1 MPLYE
6 STFIARPDVSSQQV
20 DGLAEQFREILTEA
34 GGEVAKTEY
43 WGLRS
48 LAYRIKKNRK
58 GHYYFMNIDAP
69 PEAIDAMER
78 TMRIN
83 EDVIRYLTVRV
94 EEHDPNPAPLTQ
106 SRGRGRDGRD
116 GRGGRGGRWESR
128 GGEGRRRED
137 GERGERRDRD
147 ESRERQ
153 GSAPAEAAPAEAAPA
168 EAAPAEAAPAEAAPA
183 EAAPAEAAPAEA
195 APADAGAEPSV
206 SDAAAGGEAS
216 SGGAEEKSDG

>member
-6 STFIARPDVSSQQV
+6 STFIARPDISSQQV

-34 GGEVAKTEY
+34 GGEIAKTEY

-94 EEHDPNPAPLTQ
+94 DEHDPNPAPLTQ
-106 SRGRGRDGRD
+106 SRGRGRDGR
-116 GRGGRGGRWESR
+116 GGRGGRWEGR
-128 GGEGRRRED
+128 RRDDDGEGRRRED
-137 GERGERRDRD
+137 GGERGERSERDKPGEQQD
-147 ESRERQ
+147 AAPADT
-153 GSAPAEAAPAEAAPA
+153 APAEAGKGASGSEA
-168 EAAPAEAAPAEAAPA
+168 
-183 EAAPAEAAPAEA
+183 
-195 APADAGAEPSV
+195 V
-206 SDAAAGGEAS
+206 STA
-216 SGGAEEKSDG
+216 AEEKSDG

>member
-6 STFIARPDVSSQQV
+6 STFIARPDISSQQV

-34 GGEVAKTEY
+34 GGEIAKTEY

-69 PEAIDAMER
+69 PEAISAMEH

-94 EEHDPNPAPLTQ
+94 DEHDPNPAPLTQ
-106 SRGRGRDGRD
+106 SRGRGRDGR
-116 GRGGRGGRWESR
+116 GGRGGRWEGR
-128 GGEGRRRED
+128 RRDDDGEGRRREGD
-137 GERGERRDRD
+137 SERGERR
-147 ESRERQ
+147 ERQ
-153 GSAPAEAAPAEAAPA
+153 DAAPAAEASAKEAANETPA
-168 EAAPAEAAPAEAAPA
+168 SESPVSQAP
-183 EAAPAEAAPAEA
+183 
-195 APADAGAEPSV
+195 
-206 SDAAAGGEAS
+206 S
-216 SGGAEEKSDG
+216 SGESTADSGVEEKSDG

>member
-6 STFIARPDVSSQQV
+6 STFIARPDISSQQV

-34 GGEVAKTEY
+34 GGEIAKTEY

-69 PEAIDAMER
+69 PEAISAMEH

-94 EEHDPNPAPLTQ
+94 DEHDPNPAPLTQ
-106 SRGRGRDGRD
+106 SRGRGRDGR
-116 GRGGRGGRWESR
+116 GGRGGRWEGR
-128 GGEGRRRED
+128 RRDDDGEGRRREGD
-137 GERGERRDRD
+137 GERGERSERP
-147 ESRERQ
+147 ERED
-153 GSAPAEAAPAEAAPA
+153 AAPAADASAKEAASETPA
-168 EAAPAEAAPAEAAPA
+168 SETPVSEAP
-183 EAAPAEAAPAEA
+183 
-195 APADAGAEPSV
+195 
-206 SDAAAGGEAS
+206 S
-216 SGGAEEKSDG
+216 SGESAADSGAEEKSDG

>member
-6 STFIARPDVSSQQV
+6 STFIARPDISSQQV

-34 GGEVAKTEY
+34 GGEIAKTEY

-69 PEAIDAMER
+69 AEAIDAMER

-94 EEHDPNPAPLTQ
+94 DEHDPNPAPLTQ
-106 SRGRGRDGRD
+106 SRGRGRDGR
-116 GRGGRGGRWESR
+116 GGRGGRWEGR
-128 GGEGRRRED
+128 GEGRRRED
-137 GERGERRDRD
+137 GEERGERRDRD
-147 ESRERQ
+147 GAGERKESAPAAP
-153 GSAPAEAAPAEAAPA
+153 APAEA
-168 EAAPAEAAPAEAAPA
+168 
-183 EAAPAEAAPAEA
+183 
-195 APADAGAEPSV
+195 GAKTDV
-206 SDAAAGGEAS
+206 SDGAASAG
-216 SGGAEEKSDG
+216 EKSDG

>member
-6 STFIARPDVSSQQV
+6 STFIARPDISSQQV

-34 GGEVAKTEY
+34 GGEIAKTEY

-69 PEAIDAMER
+69 PEAIAAMER

-94 EEHDPNPAPLTQ
+94 DEHDPNPAPLTQ
-106 SRGRGRDGRD
+106 SRGRGRDGR
-116 GRGGRGGRWESR
+116 GGRGGRWEGR
-128 GGEGRRRED
+128 RRDDDGEGRRREGD
-137 GERGERRDRD
+137 GERGERPA
-147 ESRERQ
+147 RQ
-153 GSAPAEAAPAEAAPA
+153 DAAPA
-168 EAAPAEAAPAEAAPA
+168 
-183 EAAPAEAAPAEA
+183 
-195 APADAGAEPSV
+195 ADAGAKQAASEPPASEAPV
-206 SDAAAGGEAS
+206 SETANESAADGA
-216 SGGAEEKSDG
+216 AEEKSDG

>member
-6 STFIARPDVSSQQV
+6 STFIARPDISSQQV

-34 GGEVAKTEY
+34 GGEIAKTEY

-94 EEHDPNPAPLTQ
+94 NEHDPNPAPLTQ
-106 SRGRGRDGRD
+106 SRGRGRDGR
-116 GRGGRGGRWESR
+116 GGRGGRWEGR
-128 GGEGRRRED
+128 RRDDDGEGRRREGG
-137 GERGERRDRD
+137 GERAERKD
-147 ESRERQ
+147 
-153 GSAPAEAAPAEAAPA
+153 AAPA
-168 EAAPAEAAPAEAAPA
+168 
-183 EAAPAEAAPAEA
+183 
-195 APADAGAEPSV
+195 ADAGAKEAASEPAATDAV
-206 SDAAAGGEAS
+206 SGGEAGGS
-216 SGGAEEKSDG
+216 GAEEKSDG

>member
-6 STFIARPDVSSQQV
+6 STFIARPDISSQQV

-34 GGEVAKTEY
+34 GGEIAKTEY

-106 SRGRGRDGRD
+106 SRGRGRDGR
-116 GRGGRGGRWESR
+116 GGRGGRWEGR
-128 GGEGRRRED
+128 GEGRRRDDDGARGDRSERD
-137 GERGERRDRD
+137 RPGERQDAAPAD
-147 ESRERQ
+147 T
-153 GSAPAEAAPAEAAPA
+153 APAEAG
-168 EAAPAEAAPAEAAPA
+168 
-183 EAAPAEAAPAEA
+183 
-195 APADAGAEPSV
+195 DGS
-206 SDAAAGGEAS
+206 SGGEAAS
-216 SGGAEEKSDG
+216 TAAEEKSDG

>member
-6 STFIARPDVSSQQV
+6 STFIARPDISSQQV
-20 DGLAEQFREILTEA
+20 DGLAEQFREILTES

-69 PEAIDAMER
+69 PEAIASMER

-106 SRGRGRDGRD
+106 SRGRGRDGR
-116 GRGGRGGRWESR
+116 GGRGGRWEGR
-128 GGEGRRRED
+128 RRDDDGEGRRREGD
-137 GERGERRDRD
+137 GERGERPA
-147 ESRERQ
+147 RQ
-153 GSAPAEAAPAEAAPA
+153 DAAPA
-168 EAAPAEAAPAEAAPA
+168 
-183 EAAPAEAAPAEA
+183 
-195 APADAGAEPSV
+195 ADAGAKQAASEPPASEAPV
-206 SDAAAGGEAS
+206 SETANESAADGA
-216 SGGAEEKSDG
+216 AEEKSDG

>member
-6 STFIARPDVSSQQV
+6 STFIARPDISSQQV
-20 DGLAEQFREILTEA
+20 DGLAEQFREILTDA
-34 GGEVAKTEY
+34 GGEIAKTEY

-94 EEHDPNPAPLTQ
+94 NEHDPNPAPLTQ
-106 SRGRGRDGRD
+106 SRGRGRDGR
-116 GRGGRGGRWESR
+116 GGRGGRWEGR
-128 GGEGRRRED
+128 RRDDDGEGRRREGG
-137 GERGERRDRD
+137 GERAERKD
-147 ESRERQ
+147 
-153 GSAPAEAAPAEAAPA
+153 AAPA
-168 EAAPAEAAPAEAAPA
+168 
-183 EAAPAEAAPAEA
+183 
-195 APADAGAEPSV
+195 ADAGAKEAASEPAA
-206 SDAAAGGEAS
+206 SDAVSGGEAGS
-216 SGGAEEKSDG
+216 SGTEEKSDG

>member
-6 STFIARPDVSSQQV
+6 STFIARPDISSQQV

-34 GGEVAKTEY
+34 GGEIAKTEY

-69 PEAIDAMER
+69 PEAIAAMER

-94 EEHDPNPAPLTQ
+94 DEHDPNPAPLTQ
-106 SRGRGRDGRD
+106 SRGRGRDGR
-116 GRGGRGGRWESR
+116 GGRGGRWEGR
-128 GGEGRRRED
+128 RRDDDGEGRRRED
-137 GERGERRDRD
+137 GGGRD
-147 ESRERQ
+147 ERPKRED
-153 GSAPAEAAPAEAAPA
+153 AAPA
-168 EAAPAEAAPAEAAPA
+168 
-183 EAAPAEAAPAEA
+183 
-195 APADAGAEPSV
+195 ADAGAKEAASEPSV
-206 SDAAAGGEAS
+206 SDAAGETAAET
-216 SGGAEEKSDG
+216 GAEEKNDG

>member
-6 STFIARPDVSSQQV
+6 STFIARPDISSQQV

-34 GGEVAKTEY
+34 GGEIAKTEY

-69 PEAIDAMER
+69 PEAISAMEH

-94 EEHDPNPAPLTQ
+94 DEHDPNPAPLTQ
-106 SRGRGRDGRD
+106 SRGRGRDGR
-116 GRGGRGGRWESR
+116 GGRGGRWEGR
-128 GGEGRRRED
+128 RRDDDGEGRRREGD
-137 GERGERRDRD
+137 GERGERSERP
-147 ESRERQ
+147 ERED
-153 GSAPAEAAPAEAAPA
+153 AAPA
-168 EAAPAEAAPAEAAPA
+168 
-183 EAAPAEAAPAEA
+183 
-195 APADAGAEPSV
+195 ADASAKEAGSETPA
-206 SDAAAGGEAS
+206 SDTPMSEAPS
-216 SGGAEEKSDG
+216 SGESAAESGAEEKSDG

>member
-6 STFIARPDVSSQQV
+6 STFIARPDISSQQV
-20 DGLAEQFREILTEA
+20 DGLAEQFREILTDA
-34 GGEVAKTEY
+34 GGAVAKTEY

-69 PEAIDAMER
+69 ADAIAAMER

-106 SRGRGRDGRD
+106 SRGRGRDGRS
-116 GRGGRGGRWESR
+116 GRGGRWESR
-128 GGEGRRRED
+128 GGEGRRRDDD
-137 GERGERRDRD
+137 GERGDRGERGEQGRERRDAKPQD
-147 ESRERQ
+147 
-153 GSAPAEAAPAEAAPA
+153 A
-168 EAAPAEAAPAEAAPA
+168 
-183 EAAPAEAAPAEA
+183 A
-195 APADAGAEPSV
+195 APADAAS
-206 SDAAAGGEAS
+206 AAGEGS
-216 SGGAEEKSDG
+216 SGSGEGGGEEKSDG

>member
-6 STFIARPDVSSQQV
+6 STFIARPDISSQQV

-34 GGEVAKTEY
+34 GGEIAKTEY

-94 EEHDPNPAPLTQ
+94 NEHDPNPAPLTQ
-106 SRGRGRDGRD
+106 SRGRGRDGR
-116 GRGGRGGRWESR
+116 GGRGGRWEGR
-128 GGEGRRRED
+128 RRDDDGEGRRREGG
-137 GERGERRDRD
+137 GERAERKD
-147 ESRERQ
+147 
-153 GSAPAEAAPAEAAPA
+153 AAPA
-168 EAAPAEAAPAEAAPA
+168 
-183 EAAPAEAAPAEA
+183 
-195 APADAGAEPSV
+195 ADAGAKEAASEPAA
-206 SDAAAGGEAS
+206 SDAVSGGEAS
-216 SGGAEEKSDG
+216 GSGAEEKSDG

>member
-6 STFIARPDVSSQQV
+6 STFIARPDISSQQV

-34 GGEVAKTEY
+34 GGEIAKTEY

-69 PEAIDAMER
+69 PEAIDSMER

-94 EEHDPNPAPLTQ
+94 DEHDPNPAPLTQ
-106 SRGRGRDGRD
+106 SRGRGGRD
-116 GRGGRGGRWESR
+116 GRGGRGGRWEGR
-128 GGEGRRRED
+128 RRDDDGEGRRREGD
-137 GERGERRDRD
+137 GERAQRKD
-147 ESRERQ
+147 
-153 GSAPAEAAPAEAAPA
+153 AAPAADASAKEAASEPA
-168 EAAPAEAAPAEAAPA
+168 A
-183 EAAPAEAAPAEA
+183 
-195 APADAGAEPSV
+195 
-206 SDAAAGGEAS
+206 SDAVGGGEAGS
-216 SGGAEEKSDG
+216 SGAEEKSDG

>member
-6 STFIARPDVSSQQV
+6 STFIARPDISSQQV

-34 GGEVAKTEY
+34 GGEIAKTEY

-69 PEAIDAMER
+69 PEAIDAMEH

-94 EEHDPNPAPLTQ
+94 DEHDPNPAPLTQ
-106 SRGRGRDGRD
+106 SRGRGRDGR
-116 GRGGRGGRWESR
+116 GGRGGRWEGR
-128 GGEGRRRED
+128 GGEGRRREGD
-137 GERGERRDRD
+137 GERGERP
-147 ESRERQ
+147 ERKDT
-153 GSAPAEAAPAEAAPA
+153 APA
-168 EAAPAEAAPAEAAPA
+168 
-183 EAAPAEAAPAEA
+183 
-195 APADAGAEPSV
+195 ADAGAKEAASEPPV
-206 SDAAAGGEAS
+206 SDAPS
-216 SGGAEEKSDG
+216 SGESTADSGAEEKSDG

>member
-6 STFIARPDVSSQQV
+6 STFIARPDISSQQV

-69 PEAIDAMER
+69 AEAINAMER

-106 SRGRGRDGRD
+106 SRGRGRDGR
-116 GRGGRGGRWESR
+116 GGRGGRWEGR
-128 GGEGRRRED
+128 GEGRRRED
-137 GERGERRDRD
+137 GEERGERRDRD
-147 ESRERQ
+147 GSGERK
-153 GSAPAEAAPAEAAPA
+153 GPAPVEAT
-168 EAAPAEAAPAEAAPA
+168 
-183 EAAPAEAAPAEA
+183 PAEA
-195 APADAGAEPSV
+195 APADTGAEAGAG
-206 SDAAAGGEAS
+206 DAAAGAK
-216 SGGAEEKSDG
+216 EKSDG

>member
-6 STFIARPDVSSQQV
+6 STFIARPDISSQQV
-20 DGLAEQFREILTEA
+20 DGLAEQFRESLTEA

-69 PEAIDAMER
+69 PEAISAMEH

-94 EEHDPNPAPLTQ
+94 DEHDPNPAPLTQ
-106 SRGRGRDGRD
+106 SRGRGRGE

-128 GGEGRRRED
+128 GGEGRRRDGD
-137 GERGERRDRD
+137 GERGERRD
-147 ESRERQ
+147 
-153 GSAPAEAAPAEAAPA
+153 AKPAAEAAKPAA
-168 EAAPAEAAPAEAAPA
+168 EVAKP
-183 EAAPAEAAPAEA
+183 
-195 APADAGAEPSV
+195 DAGAAKP
-206 SDAAAGGEAS
+206 DGGQ
-216 SGGAEEKSDG
+216 EKSDG

>member
-6 STFIARPDVSSQQV
+6 STFIARPDISSQQV

-69 PEAIDAMER
+69 PEAIGAMEH

-94 EEHDPNPAPLTQ
+94 DEHDSNPAPLTQ
-106 SRGRGRDGRD
+106 SRGRGRD

-128 GGEGRRRED
+128 GGEGRRRENEGAR
-137 GERGERRDRD
+137 GERGER
-147 ESRERQ
+147 SERQ
-153 GSAPAEAAPAEAAPA
+153 DTAPK
-168 EAAPAEAAPAEAAPA
+168 
-183 EAAPAEAAPAEA
+183 
-195 APADAGAEPSV
+195 DAGAEPAV
-206 SDAAAGGEAS
+206 SDAPADASAEPAVSDAPSSGEAG
-216 SGGAEEKSDG
+216 SGATEEKSDG

>member
-6 STFIARPDVSSQQV
+6 STFIARPDISSQQV
-20 DGLAEQFREILTEA
+20 DGLAEQFREILTEG
-34 GGEVAKTEY
+34 GGEIAKTEY

-106 SRGRGRDGRD
+106 SRGRGRDGR
-116 GRGGRGGRWESR
+116 GGRGGRWEGR
-128 GGEGRRRED
+128 GEGRRREDD
-137 GERGERRDRD
+137 GERGERRDRG
-147 ESRERQ
+147 ESGGRREV
-153 GSAPAEAAPAEAAPA
+153 APAEAK
-168 EAAPAEAAPAEAAPA
+168 
-183 EAAPAEAAPAEA
+183 
-195 APADAGAEPSV
+195 AEPS
-206 SDAAAGGEAS
+206 AAAEKSDGARESKAVS
-216 SGGAEEKSDG
+216 AAAEEKSDG

>member
-6 STFIARPDVSSQQV
+6 STFIARPDISSQQV
-20 DGLAEQFREILTEA
+20 DGLAEQFREILTEG
-34 GGEVAKTEY
+34 GGEIAKTEY

-94 EEHDPNPAPLTQ
+94 DEHDPNPAPLTQ
-106 SRGRGRDGRD
+106 SRGRGRDGR
-116 GRGGRGGRWESR
+116 GGRGGRWEGR
-128 GGEGRRRED
+128 RRDDDGEGRRREGD
-137 GERGERRDRD
+137 AGARGER
-147 ESRERQ
+147 SERQ
-153 GSAPAEAAPAEAAPA
+153 DAAPAA
-168 EAAPAEAAPAEAAPA
+168 
-183 EAAPAEAAPAEA
+183 
-195 APADAGAEPSV
+195 
-206 SDAAAGGEAS
+206 DAAAKESASEPPVSDTPSGGESAAES
-216 SGGAEEKSDG
+216 GAEEKSDG

>member
-6 STFIARPDVSSQQV
+6 STFIARPDISSQQV

-69 PEAIDAMER
+69 PAAIDAMER

-94 EEHDPNPAPLTQ
+94 DEHDPNPAPLTQ
-106 SRGRGRDGRD
+106 SRGRGRDGR
-116 GRGGRGGRWESR
+116 GGRGGRWEGR
-128 GGEGRRRED
+128 RRDDDGEGRRREGD
-137 GERGERRDRD
+137 GERGERAP
-147 ESRERQ
+147 RED
-153 GSAPAEAAPAEAAPA
+153 AAPA
-168 EAAPAEAAPAEAAPA
+168 
-183 EAAPAEAAPAEA
+183 
-195 APADAGAEPSV
+195 ADAGAKEGASETAASEPPV
-206 SDAAAGGEAS
+206 SDAAGESAAET
-216 SGGAEEKSDG
+216 GAEEKSDG

>member
-6 STFIARPDVSSQQV
+6 STFIARPDISSQQV

-34 GGEVAKTEY
+34 GGEIAKTEY

-69 PEAIDAMER
+69 PEAIDAMEH

-106 SRGRGRDGRD
+106 SRGRGRDGR
-116 GRGGRGGRWESR
+116 GGRGGRW
-128 GGEGRRRED
+128 EGRRRED
-137 GERGERRDRD
+137 GEGRGEGRGRDD
-147 ESRERQ
+147 AGERKETP
-153 GSAPAEAAPAEAAPA
+153 PAEAAPAEAAPA
-168 EAAPAEAAPAEAAPA
+168 EP
-183 EAAPAEAAPAEA
+183 
-195 APADAGAEPSV
+195 APADAGVSEPAPSV
-206 SDAAAGGEAS
+206 EAEI
-216 SGGAEEKSDG
+216 GGAEEKSDG

>member
-6 STFIARPDVSSQQV
+6 STFIARPDISSQQV

-69 PEAIDAMER
+69 PQAIDAMER
-78 TMRIN
+78 NMRIS

-106 SRGRGRDGRD
+106 SRGRGRDGR
-116 GRGGRGGRWESR
+116 GGRGGRWESR
-128 GGEGRRRED
+128 GGEGRGEGRRRED
-137 GERGERRDRD
+137 DGARGERRDRD
-147 ESRERQ
+147 EPRERKD
-153 GSAPAEAAPAEAAPA
+153 AAPAADADTKPS
-168 EAAPAEAAPAEAAPA
+168 
-183 EAAPAEAAPAEA
+183 
-195 APADAGAEPSV
+195 PADAAG
-206 SDAAAGGEAS
+206 DAA
-216 SGGAEEKSDG
+216 SGSETVSAATEEKSDG

>member
-6 STFIARPDVSSQQV
+6 STFIARPDISSQQV

-34 GGEVAKTEY
+34 GGEIAKTEY

-94 EEHDPNPAPLTQ
+94 NEHDPNPAPLTQ
-106 SRGRGRDGRD
+106 SRGRGRDGR
-116 GRGGRGGRWESR
+116 GGRGGRWEGR
-128 GGEGRRRED
+128 RRDDDGEGRRREGG
-137 GERGERRDRD
+137 GERAERKD
-147 ESRERQ
+147 
-153 GSAPAEAAPAEAAPA
+153 AAPAADASAKEAASEPA
-168 EAAPAEAAPAEAAPA
+168 A
-183 EAAPAEAAPAEA
+183 
-195 APADAGAEPSV
+195 
-206 SDAAAGGEAS
+206 SDAVSGGEAGS
-216 SGGAEEKSDG
+216 SGAEEKSDG

>member
-6 STFIARPDVSSQQV
+6 STFIARPDISSQQV
-20 DGLAEQFREILTEA
+20 DGLAEQLREILTEA

-69 PEAIDAMER
+69 PEAIEAMEH
-78 TMRIN
+78 TLRIN

-137 GERGERRDRD
+137 GGERGERGKRD
-147 ESRERQ
+147 EPRERQ
-153 GSAPAEAAPAEAAPA
+153 DAAPAD
-168 EAAPAEAAPAEAAPA
+168 
-183 EAAPAEAAPAEA
+183 A
-195 APADAGAEPSV
+195 APADAGAEPR
-206 SDAAAGGEAS
+206 AAAPVGDAVGDSKAG
-216 SGGAEEKSDG
+216 SGAAEEKSDG

>member
-6 STFIARPDVSSQQV
+6 STFIARPDISSQQV

-34 GGEVAKTEY
+34 GGEIAKTEY

-69 PEAIDAMER
+69 PEAIDAMEH
-78 TMRIN
+78 TMRVN

-106 SRGRGRDGRD
+106 SRGRGRDGR
-116 GRGGRGGRWESR
+116 GGRGGRW
-128 GGEGRRRED
+128 EGRRRED
-137 GERGERRDRD
+137 GEGRGRDGSSERK
-147 ESRERQ
+147 ET
-153 GSAPAEAAPAEAAPA
+153 AAAEAAPAEAAPA
-168 EAAPAEAAPAEAAPA
+168 KAESAEAGVSEAAA
-183 EAAPAEAAPAEA
+183 
-195 APADAGAEPSV
+195 S
-206 SDAAAGGEAS
+206 GEAKN
-216 SGGAEEKSDG
+216 GGAEEKSDG

>member
-6 STFIARPDVSSQQV
+6 STFIARPDISSQQV

-34 GGEVAKTEY
+34 GGEIAKTEY

-69 PEAIDAMER
+69 PEAISAMEH

-94 EEHDPNPAPLTQ
+94 DQHDPNPAPLTQ
-106 SRGRGRDGRD
+106 SRGRGRDGR
-116 GRGGRGGRWESR
+116 GGRGGRWEGR
-128 GGEGRRRED
+128 RRDDDGEGRRREGD
-137 GERGERRDRD
+137 GERGERPK
-147 ESRERQ
+147 RED
-153 GSAPAEAAPAEAAPA
+153 AAPAADASAKEAASETPA
-168 EAAPAEAAPAEAAPA
+168 SESPVSEAP
-183 EAAPAEAAPAEA
+183 
-195 APADAGAEPSV
+195 
-206 SDAAAGGEAS
+206 S
-216 SGGAEEKSDG
+216 SGESAADSGAEEKSDG

>member
-6 STFIARPDVSSQQV
+6 STFIARPDISSQQV
-20 DGLAEQFREILTEA
+20 DGLAEQFREILKEA

-69 PEAIDAMER
+69 PEAVDAMER

-106 SRGRGRDGRD
+106 SRGRGRDGRS
-116 GRGGRGGRWESR
+116 GRGGRWESR
-128 GGEGRRRED
+128 GGEGRRRD
-137 GERGERRDRD
+137 DGGERT
-147 ESRERQ
+147 ERQ
-153 GSAPAEAAPAEAAPA
+153 EST
-168 EAAPAEAAPAEAAPA
+168 
-183 EAAPAEAAPAEA
+183 
-195 APADAGAEPSV
+195 PADAGEKPGASTESG
-206 SDAAAGGEAS
+206 AAKV
-216 SGGAEEKSDG
+216 KSDGEAGGADTKETSDG

>member
-6 STFIARPDVSSQQV
+6 STFIARPDISSQQV

-34 GGEVAKTEY
+34 GGEIAKTEY

-69 PEAIDAMER
+69 PDAIEAMEH

-94 EEHDPNPAPLTQ
+94 DEHDPNPAPLTQ
-106 SRGRGRDGRD
+106 SRGRGRDGR
-116 GRGGRGGRWESR
+116 GGRGGRWESR
-128 GGEGRRRED
+128 GGEGRGEGRRRED
-137 GERGERRDRD
+137 DGARGERRDRD
-147 ESRERQ
+147 GPREQ
-153 GSAPAEAAPAEAAPA
+153 QSAAPAEAAPA
-168 EAAPAEAAPAEAAPA
+168 
-183 EAAPAEAAPAEA
+183 
-195 APADAGAEPSV
+195 ADADAKPSAADAA
-206 SDAAAGGEAS
+206 SDAA
-216 SGGAEEKSDG
+216 SGSDTVSAATEEKSDG

>member
-6 STFIARPDVSSQQV
+6 STFIARPDISSQQV
-20 DGLAEQFREILTEA
+20 DGLAEQFREILKEA

-69 PEAIDAMER
+69 PDAIAAMER

-106 SRGRGRDGRD
+106 SRGRGRGE
-116 GRGGRGGRWESR
+116 GRGGRGGRWEGR
-128 GGEGRRRED
+128 GEGRRRDDEGAPAARRD
-137 GERGERRDRD
+137 GGERGERR
-147 ESRERQ
+147 
-153 GSAPAEAAPAEAAPA
+153 EAAPAGDGAPPAGDAAPPAA
-168 EAAPAEAAPAEAAPA
+168 ESGAGE
-183 EAAPAEAAPAEA
+183 
-195 APADAGAEPSV
+195 AGA
-206 SDAAAGGEAS
+206 
-216 SGGAEEKSDG
+216 GGAEEKSDG

>member
-6 STFIARPDVSSQQV
+6 STFIARPDISSQQV

-34 GGEVAKTEY
+34 GGEIAKTEY

-94 EEHDPNPAPLTQ
+94 NEHDPNPAPLTQ
-106 SRGRGRDGRD
+106 SRGRGRDGR
-116 GRGGRGGRWESR
+116 GGRGGRWEGR
-128 GGEGRRRED
+128 RRDDDGEGRRREGG
-137 GERGERRDRD
+137 GERAERKD
-147 ESRERQ
+147 
-153 GSAPAEAAPAEAAPA
+153 AAPA
-168 EAAPAEAAPAEAAPA
+168 
-183 EAAPAEAAPAEA
+183 
-195 APADAGAEPSV
+195 ADAGAKEAASEPAA
-206 SDAAAGGEAS
+206 SDAVSGGETGS
-216 SGGAEEKSDG
+216 SGAEEKSDG

>member
-6 STFIARPDVSSQQV
+6 STFIARPDISSQQV

-34 GGEVAKTEY
+34 GGEIAKTEY

-69 PEAIDAMER
+69 AEAIDAMER
-78 TMRIN
+78 NMRIN

-106 SRGRGRDGRD
+106 SRGRGRDGR
-116 GRGGRGGRWESR
+116 GGRGGRWEGR
-128 GGEGRRRED
+128 GEGRRRD
-137 GERGERRDRD
+137 GDGERRD
-147 ESRERQ
+147 
-153 GSAPAEAAPAEAAPA
+153 AAPAEAAKA
-168 EAAPAEAAPAEAAPA
+168 
-183 EAAPAEAAPAEA
+183 
-195 APADAGAEPSV
+195 
-206 SDAAAGGEAS
+206 DAAAGAAAKAGDKASDSEAVS
-216 SGGAEEKSDG
+216 APAEEKSDG